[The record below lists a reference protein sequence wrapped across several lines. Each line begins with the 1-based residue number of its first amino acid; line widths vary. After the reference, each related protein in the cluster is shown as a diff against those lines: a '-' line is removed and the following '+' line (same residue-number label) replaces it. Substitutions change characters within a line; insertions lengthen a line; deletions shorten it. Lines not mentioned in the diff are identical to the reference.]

1 MSASPEN
8 GLSPLAAVSNAIV
21 RLHKEQFGRGPT
33 VARSQFAGP
42 DMLLC
47 ALEDALL
54 PAELKMAAMGEQQR
68 VRESRIAFQA
78 ATHDEFVEA
87 VERILERKV
96 RAFGSAFDVGQNTVF
111 EACMFE
117 PRPDSG
123 DDGGQPRVSSRACTP
138 GACGGHRRSPVA

>member
-1 MSASPEN
+1 MVQSHDVGA
-8 GLSPLAAVSNAIV
+8 SPLAAISNAMV

-54 PAELKMAAMGEQQR
+54 PAERKMAAMGEQQR
-68 VRESRIAFQA
+68 VRESRVAFQA

-87 VERILERKV
+87 VERILGRKV
-96 RAFGSAFDVGQNTVF
+96 RAFGSAFDVAQNVVF
-111 EACMFE
+111 EAFMFE
-117 PRPDSG
+117 PLPGSG
-123 DDGGQPRVSSRACTP
+123 ADGDQPE
-138 GACGGHRRSPVA
+138 